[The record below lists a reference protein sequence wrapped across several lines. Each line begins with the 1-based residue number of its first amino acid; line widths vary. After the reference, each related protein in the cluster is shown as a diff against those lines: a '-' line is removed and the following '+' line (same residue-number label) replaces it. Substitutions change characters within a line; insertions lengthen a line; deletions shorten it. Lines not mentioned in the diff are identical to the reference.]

1 MNTFPFFSFFSYK
14 TRTLYSFFNDLRKG
28 KKENATRIDL
38 HRSLTP
44 DIAFPPPRPDIGN
57 VSMVVDD
64 DTETLAGGY
73 VR

>member
-1 MNTFPFFSFFSYK
+1 MK
-14 TRTLYSFFNDLRKG
+14 R

-38 HRSLTP
+38 HRSLTS